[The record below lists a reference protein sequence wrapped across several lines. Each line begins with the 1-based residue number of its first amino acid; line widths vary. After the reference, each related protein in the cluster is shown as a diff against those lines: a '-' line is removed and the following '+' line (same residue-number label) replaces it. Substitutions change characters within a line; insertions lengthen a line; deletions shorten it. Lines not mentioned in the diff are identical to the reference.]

1 MTKRVVLEVEDLPSR
16 AVGLTEEERKQI
28 LGGGLFK
35 KRKNKNAVGARGAK
49 SAPRV
54 KKSTFAQK

>member
-1 MTKRVVLEVEDLPSR
+1 LEIAMTKRVVLEVEDLPSR

-35 KRKNKNAVGARGAK
+35 KRRGCP
-49 SAPRV
+49 S
-54 KKSTFAQK
+54 